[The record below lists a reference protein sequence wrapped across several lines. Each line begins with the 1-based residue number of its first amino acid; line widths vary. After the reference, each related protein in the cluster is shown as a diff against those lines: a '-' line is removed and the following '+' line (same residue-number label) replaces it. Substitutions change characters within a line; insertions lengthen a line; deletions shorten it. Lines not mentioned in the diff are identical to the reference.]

1 LAAYACTTLAQIKPV
16 LATRKG
22 LGKLL
27 ERKRIAF
34 FMNET
39 SETATDGLLP
49 NYAEL
54 IRLLKMEKLERFVE
68 LVRIYNPDDVSE
80 ETQKNNQGRQQY
92 AGKLLC
98 AARTMW
104 ETLKAEGRNRRQDFP
119 DYFASLT
126 GCRPSSHGS
135 SCAKTYRNLVLTG
148 KIAESDYDEN
158 SSNAIEFTSRIIS
171 KVEDDIN
178 HPAVTAAALILQ
190 QRGRTTI
197 QELKM
202 LFDRLAK
209 DSATGQM
216 KLLDEAQAANSNAI
230 PISYSPA
237 LELAFK
243 IAKEGH
249 HSVLAAPLNELAAST
264 SKLEEARSLAVAA
277 TKILA
282 SLSSNRDET
291 GQRRYSDEV
300 IASWK
305 TPEASISIV
314 TDESLKADY
323 VAAKKKVQEI
333 EKKLN
338 EAGIAPVQPTVG
350 PNVAVPG
357 ITLKRWRG
365 AEQRVLELLRS
376 WGWQVE
382 DVSLQ
387 KLGYD
392 IEGCSPE
399 GEEVFVEV
407 KSIEN
412 SRQAFILTS
421 NEEAVAREKGN
432 AYRLALVRLTN
443 THLEVAFIS
452 DPVHQLKFT
461 RQYRQLVWECVD
473 YEFDAKRY
481 PLE

>member
-1 LAAYACTTLAQIKPV
+1 
-16 LATRKG
+16 
-22 LGKLL
+22 
-27 ERKRIAF
+27 
-34 FMNET
+34 M
-39 SETATDGLLP
+39 SETTKILTEELLP

-68 LVRIYNPDDVSE
+68 LVRIYNPDDAPE

-104 ETLKAEGRNRRQDFP
+104 ETLKAEGRNRRQEFP
-119 DYFASLT
+119 DYFESVT

-135 SCAKTYRNLVLTG
+135 SCAKTYRNMVLTG

-158 SSNAIEFTSRIIS
+158 SSNAIELTARIIS

-178 HPAVTAAALILQ
+178 HPAVTAASLILR

-197 QELKM
+197 QELKA
-202 LFDRLAK
+202 LFDRLVK
-209 DSATGQM
+209 DSVTGQM
-216 KLLDEAQAANSNAI
+216 KLLDEAQTADPNAR

-249 HSVLAAPLNELAAST
+249 HSVLAAPLNEIAAST

-277 TKILA
+277 KKILA
-282 SLSSNRDET
+282 SLSNNRDET
-291 GQRRYSDEV
+291 GQRRFSDEV

-305 TPEASISIV
+305 TPEVSISVV

-338 EAGIAPVQPTVG
+338 EAGIAPVQPAAS

-357 ITLKRWRG
+357 ISLKRWRG

-376 WGWQVE
+376 LGWQVE

-392 IEGCSPE
+392 IEGRSPE
-399 GEEVFVEV
+399 GEDAFVEV
-407 KSIEN
+407 KHIEN
-412 SRQAFILTS
+412 PRQAFILTS
-421 NEEAVAREKGN
+421 NEQAVASEKGT

-443 THLEVAFIS
+443 THLEIAFIS
-452 DPVHQLKFT
+452 DPVRQLKFA
-461 RQYRQLVWECVD
+461 RQYRQLVWECVE
-473 YEFDAKRY
+473 YEFIPERY

>member
-1 LAAYACTTLAQIKPV
+1 V
-16 LATRKG
+16 
-22 LGKLL
+22 
-27 ERKRIAF
+27 
-34 FMNET
+34 
-39 SETATDGLLP
+39 
-49 NYAEL
+49 
-54 IRLLKMEKLERFVE
+54 
-68 LVRIYNPDDVSE
+68 
-80 ETQKNNQGRQQY
+80 
-92 AGKLLC
+92 
-98 AARTMW
+98 
-104 ETLKAEGRNRRQDFP
+104 
-119 DYFASLT
+119 
-126 GCRPSSHGS
+126 
-135 SCAKTYRNLVLTG
+135 
-148 KIAESDYDEN
+148 
-158 SSNAIEFTSRIIS
+158 
-171 KVEDDIN
+171 
-178 HPAVTAAALILQ
+178 
-190 QRGRTTI
+190 
-197 QELKM
+197 
-202 LFDRLAK
+202 LFDRLLK
-209 DSATGQM
+209 NSVTGQIQ
-216 KLLDEAQAANSNAI
+216 LLDEGQTADLNAR

-291 GQRRYSDEV
+291 GQRRFSDEV

-305 TPEASISIV
+305 APEASISIV

-338 EAGIAPVQPTVG
+338 EAGIAPVQPAAS
-350 PNVAVPG
+350 PNVAAPG

-392 IEGCSPE
+392 IKGRSPE
-399 GEEVFVEV
+399 GEEAFVEV

-412 SRQAFILTS
+412 SRQAFTLTS
-421 NEEAVAREKGN
+421 NEEAVAREKGT

-452 DPVHQLKFT
+452 DPIRQLKFT
-461 RQYRQLVWECVD
+461 RQYRQLVWECVE
-473 YEFDAKRY
+473 YEFDAKHY
-481 PLE
+481 PFE

>member
-1 LAAYACTTLAQIKPV
+1 
-16 LATRKG
+16 
-22 LGKLL
+22 
-27 ERKRIAF
+27 
-34 FMNET
+34 MSET
-39 SETATDGLLP
+39 SEAAAEELLP

-68 LVRIYNPDDVSE
+68 LVRIYNPDDAPE

-104 ETLKAEGRNRRQDFP
+104 EMLKAEGRNRRQEFP
-119 DYFASLT
+119 DYFESVT

-135 SCAKTYRNLVLTG
+135 SCAKTYRNMVLTG

-158 SSNAIEFTSRIIS
+158 SSNAIEFTSRLIS

-178 HPAVTAAALILQ
+178 HPAVTAAALILR

-197 QELKM
+197 QELKA

-209 DSATGQM
+209 DSVTGQI
-216 KLLDEAQAANSNAI
+216 KLLDEAQTADPNAR

-243 IAKEGH
+243 IANEGH
-249 HSVLAAPLNELAAST
+249 HSVLAAPLNEIAAST

-277 TKILA
+277 KKILA
-282 SLSSNRDET
+282 SLSNNRDET
-291 GQRRYSDEV
+291 GQRRFSDEV

-305 TPEASISIV
+305 TPEASISVV

-323 VAAKKKVQEI
+323 VAAKKKMQEI

-338 EAGIAPVQPTVG
+338 EAGIAPPQPATS

-365 AEQRVLELLRS
+365 AEERVLELLEA
-376 WGWQVE
+376 WGWE
-382 DVSLQ
+382 ATDVSRQ
-387 KLGYD
+387 NLGYD
-392 IEGCSPE
+392 IEATTPDN
-399 GEEVFVEV
+399 EECFLEV
-407 KSIEN
+407 KSIDYPG
-412 SRQAFILTS
+412 QPFTMTS
-421 NEEAVAREKGN
+421 NEEAVARQKGK
-432 AYRLALVRLTN
+432 AYRLVLVRQASN
-443 THLEVAFIS
+443 DLEVAFIE
-452 DPVHQLKFT
+452 DPVHRLRLT
-461 RQYRQLVWECVD
+461 RQCRQWVWECAT
-473 YEFDAKRY
+473 YEFVSERF